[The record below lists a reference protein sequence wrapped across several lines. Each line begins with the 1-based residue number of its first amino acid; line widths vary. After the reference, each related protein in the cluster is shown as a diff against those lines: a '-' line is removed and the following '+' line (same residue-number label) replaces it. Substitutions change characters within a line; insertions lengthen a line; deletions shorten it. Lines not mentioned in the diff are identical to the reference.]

1 MIINQWLSAFPQ
13 TVDEYSEQMHDL
25 SRKFFHELLR
35 HHRFTKAFRLAVD
48 LNDYDLFM
56 DIHHAANRLR
66 RKRQNVADVDS
77 NVIDETGDDGLAD
90 LAQAALIKVKP
101 YPRILASLMNSP
113 GI

>member
-1 MIINQWLSAFPQ
+1 
-13 TVDEYSEQMHDL
+13 MHDL

-66 RKRQNVADVDS
+66 RKRQNVADAVADA
-77 NVIDETGDDGLAD
+77 IDETSDDGLAD
-90 LAQAALIKVKP
+90 LAQAALIKVAAQSSKILLD
-101 YPRILASLMNSP
+101 YRISAIINR
-113 GI
+113 IN